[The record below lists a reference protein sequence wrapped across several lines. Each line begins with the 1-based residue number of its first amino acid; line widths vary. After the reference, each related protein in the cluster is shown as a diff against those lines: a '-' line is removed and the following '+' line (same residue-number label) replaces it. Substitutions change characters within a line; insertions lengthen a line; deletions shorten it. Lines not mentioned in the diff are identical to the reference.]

1 MVARSKRVGG
11 VYSFGNFTEVAYN
24 LGYGINWTDHP
35 VSEIET
41 RTEALAFDS
50 FTETIRETIRET
62 IPCDDQK
69 IIQSVCR
76 ISGIQKTQSI
86 PCGNEYTAHLSCN

>member
-1 MVARSKRVGG
+1 
-11 VYSFGNFTEVAYN
+11 
-24 LGYGINWTDHP
+24 

-50 FTETIRETIRET
+50 FTETIRETIRGN
-62 IPCDDQK
+62 IPCDQK